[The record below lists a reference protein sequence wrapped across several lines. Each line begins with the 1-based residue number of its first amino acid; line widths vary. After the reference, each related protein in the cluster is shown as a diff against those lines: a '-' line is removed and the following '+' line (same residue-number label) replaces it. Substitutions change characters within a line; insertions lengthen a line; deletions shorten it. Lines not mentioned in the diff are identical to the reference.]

1 MNQINFLESLPKV
14 SRNVELRAEV
24 KSEALILEAKM
35 FGESYFDGD
44 RSTGYGGYTYDG
56 RWRSVAKN
64 IIQHYGIKPGMKILD
79 VGCAKGFLV
88 KDIMLENPSIEA
100 FGLDISEYALL
111 NCEPEVIGRLHLGSA
126 INLPFPNNSFDCV
139 ISINTLHNLHRR
151 GVINAIAE
159 IERVSKGRSF
169 VQVDS
174 YFSTQQKE
182 LFEKWV
188 LTAEYHDFPEK
199 WLETFQEA
207 GYTGD
212 YDWTIVE

>member
-1 MNQINFLESLPKV
+1 MNRINFLESLPKV
-14 SRNVELRAEV
+14 VRNVEWRGDV
-24 KSEALILEAKM
+24 KSKALILEAKK
-35 FGESYFDGD
+35 FGANYFDGD

-88 KDIMLENPSIEA
+88 KDFILEDPRIEA

-126 INLPFPNNSFDCV
+126 ENLPFPTNSFDCV
-139 ISINTLHNLHRR
+139 VSINTLHNLPRV
-151 GVINAIAE
+151 GVIKAISE

-169 VQVDS
+169 IQVDS
-174 YFSTQQKE
+174 YFSAQQKE

-207 GYTGD
+207 CYTGD

>member
-14 SRNVELRAEV
+14 SRNLELRAKV
-24 KSEALILEAKM
+24 KSEALILEAKK
-35 FGESYFDGD
+35 FGENYFDGD

-56 RWRSVAKN
+56 RWRSVAKR

-88 KDIMLENPSIEA
+88 KDFMLEEPSIEVY
-100 FGLDISEYALL
+100 GLDISEYALF
-111 NCEPEVIGRLHLGSA
+111 NCEPEVVGRLHLGSA
-126 INLPFPNNSFDCV
+126 VNLPFPNSSFDCV
-139 ISINTLHNLHRR
+139 VSINTLHNLPRS
-151 GVINAIAE
+151 GVIKAIAE

-174 YFSTQQKE
+174 YFSNHQKE

-207 GYTGD
+207 GYSGD
-212 YDWTIVE
+212 YDWTVVE